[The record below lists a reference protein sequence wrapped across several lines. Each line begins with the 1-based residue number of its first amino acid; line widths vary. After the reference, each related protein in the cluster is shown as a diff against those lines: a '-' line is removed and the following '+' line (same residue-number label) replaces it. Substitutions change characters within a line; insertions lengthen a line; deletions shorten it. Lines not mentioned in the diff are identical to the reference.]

1 MHPITVSMRQVS
13 RTAAAA
19 ALPATQRVMQCE
31 SGLVAGPLH
40 HAQTE
45 SSIQCLT
52 LPEPLTDKVSACR
65 LQLLQSALF
74 LSPPA
79 RPQDTPLDGAPRRPC
94 HHHRRHRH
102 RGRRAPHNPT
112 KENYRRTCRL
122 LRVSPAI
129 TRRTH
134 ARLQATTAQTQ
145 QVLYLYSNYKHRVPS
160 NTVRIVLA
168 SKVARKKRRVTGH
181 DIIPADLG
189 FPMRR
194 DKQTNGRRSGHWS
207 GGARGAVGEEDAGG
221 GEDDA
226 TAAAVVRRGGGR
238 GGFHR
243 LS

>member
-13 RTAAAA
+13 STAAAA

-79 RPQDTPLDGAPRRPC
+79 RPQDTPLAGPPRRPC
-94 HHHRRHRH
+94 HHHRGHRH

-122 LRVSPAI
+122 IRVSPAI

-134 ARLQATTAQTQ
+134 ARTSTGDNRSNSTSTLPLLQLQASRAIEHGENCFGFK
-145 QVLYLYSNYKHRVPS
+145 SCEE
-160 NTVRIVLA
+160 
-168 SKVARKKRRVTGH
+168 KKKSYRT
-181 DIIPADLG
+181 
-189 FPMRR
+189 
-194 DKQTNGRRSGHWS
+194 
-207 GGARGAVGEEDAGG
+207 
-221 GEDDA
+221 
-226 TAAAVVRRGGGR
+226 
-238 GGFHR
+238 
-243 LS
+243 

>member
-1 MHPITVSMRQVS
+1 MQ
-13 RTAAAA
+13 AAAA
-19 ALPATQRVMQCE
+19 AERSL
-31 SGLVAGPLH
+31 S
-40 HAQTE
+40 
-45 SSIQCLT
+45 
-52 LPEPLTDKVSACR
+52 
-65 LQLLQSALF
+65 
-74 LSPPA
+74 LSPRAAP
-79 RPQDTPLDGAPRRPC
+79 GHAPRRGPPVAHATTTAATATEAGALPTTQPKKIIAAPAAC
-94 HHHRRHRH
+94 VVCRRPSRD
-102 RGRRAPHNPT
+102 A
-112 KENYRRTCRL
+112 
-122 LRVSPAI
+122 
-129 TRRTH
+129 RTH

-168 SKVARKKRRVTGH
+168 SKVARKKRVTGH